1 MQALNRSR
9 RLNSEGVRCILKN
22 RIWLAAAFSGL
33 CILLQLSVS
42 LPLYALEVPA
52 LTGRVNDYAS
62 MISQSAE
69 REIDDRLARLEEIE
83 STQIV
88 VLTIDSLEGEPL
100 EEYSIRVAEA
110 WGIGQKSIDN
120 GALLLVAKKE
130 RKARIEVGYGLE
142 GSLTDLV
149 AGRIV
154 DNDIVPL
161 FQQNRFDEGFVRG
174 VDLMIAAVQGEYV
187 AEEKAAG
194 EESEGSLLPVIIIL
208 ILIIYFYSQ
217 VPRGGGGHGSGP
229 LIFTGAPGERGW
241 YGGSRGGF
249 GGGGFGG
256 GGFSGGGGGFG
267 GGGSSGS
274 W

>member
-1 MQALNRSR
+1 VRS
-9 RLNSEGVRCILKN
+9 ILKN
-22 RIWLAAAFSGL
+22 RIWLLAAAFSGL
-33 CILLQLSVS
+33 CVLLQLSVP
-42 LPLYALEVPA
+42 LPLHALEVPA

-69 REIDDRLARLEEIE
+69 REINDRLASLEEIE

-88 VLTIDSLEGEPL
+88 VLTIESLEGEPL
-100 EEYSIRVAEA
+100 EEYSIRVAET
-110 WGIGQKSIDN
+110 WGIGQKAFDN

-130 RKARIEVGYGLE
+130 RKARIEAGYGLE

-161 FQQNRFDEGFVRG
+161 FKRNRFDEGFVRG
-174 VDLMIAAVQGEYV
+174 VDMMIAAVQGEYV

-194 EESEGSLLPVIIIL
+194 EESGGSLLPVIIIL

-229 LIFTGAPGERGW
+229 LIFTGAPGERGL